1 MWNAVSQSN
10 KKGRE
15 IHLPASL
22 FFLFVLQGEPAG
34 SPLDT
39 IFN

>member
-15 IHLPASL
+15 ILLPASL
-22 FFLFVLQGEPAG
+22 FFFSVFQGGPEG

-39 IFN
+39 III